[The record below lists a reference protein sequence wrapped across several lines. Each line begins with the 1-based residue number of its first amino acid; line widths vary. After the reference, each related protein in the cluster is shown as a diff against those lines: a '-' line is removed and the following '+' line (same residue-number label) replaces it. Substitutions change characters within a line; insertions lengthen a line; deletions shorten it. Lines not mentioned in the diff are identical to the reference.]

1 MQPAA
6 TLTPK
11 ALALFSAALV
21 ALLALSGW
29 RPYDTGTWV
38 LEVAP
43 VFVVLPILWF
53 THRRFPLTPLL
64 YALIFVHA
72 CVLMLGGHYTY
83 ARVPLG
89 EWMREVFAL
98 ERNHYDRIGHFMQGF
113 VPAIVA
119 RELLL
124 RHTGLQRGG
133 WLFTVVSAVAL
144 AVSAIYELIE
154 WGAAVALGA
163 GADEFLGHAG
173 RRVGH
178 AEGHRVGLDRRDA
191 GPARAGAPARPAT
204 RGAGRSARCRR
215 HIEAAHRFRV
225 ARVVVQRPVGGLQL
239 RRHRA
244 EAAGR
249 APADRHAVEAARRRS
264 RHRRCC

>member
-1 MQPAA
+1 MPTAA
-6 TLTPK
+6 TLSPR
-11 ALALFSAALV
+11 ALAVFSAVLV
-21 ALLALSGW
+21 ALLAVSGW

-43 VFVVLPILWF
+43 VCVALPILWF

-89 EWMREVFAL
+89 EWMREAFAL

-163 GADEFLGHAG
+163 GADEFLATQGDPWDTQQDIAWAWIG
-173 RRVGH
+173 ATLAQLALARRH
-178 AEGHRVGLDRRDA
+178 DRQLTA
-191 GPARAGAPARPAT
+191 LAAQ
-204 RGAGRSARCRR
+204 RGAG
-215 HIEAAHRFRV
+215 AAS
-225 ARVVVQRPVGGLQL
+225 RPRTGSV
-239 RRHRA
+239 
-244 EAAGR
+244 
-249 APADRHAVEAARRRS
+249 
-264 RHRRCC
+264 